1 MARRRFFVEAVRNDR
16 AEVSGETA
24 QHLRRVLRAEAGQ
37 RFEIS
42 DNQSVY
48 LAEVEGFQK
57 DRVLFRMLERL
68 EAEAPPVRVIL
79 LASLIKFDRFEW
91 IVEKATELGAEVIVP
106 VEAERSEKGLAKAAA
121 KRVERCRRI
130 ALESSQQSR
139 RSRLP
144 EIGSSVSF
152 QRALATEGACR
163 LLLDEERGAPPLASV
178 LPTAESRSP
187 SDLVC
192 LLVGPE
198 GGWTGDERDAAIA
211 HAWTPV
217 TLGPQIL
224 RAETAALAALAV
236 IVSAWITGLRQE

>member
-16 AEVSGETA
+16 AEVSGDTA
-24 QHLRRVLRAEAGQ
+24 EHLRRVLRVEAGQ

-57 DRVLFRMLERL
+57 DRVLFHVLERL

-79 LASLIKFDRFEW
+79 LAALIKFDRFEW
-91 IVEKATELGAEVIVP
+91 IVEKATELGAEAIVP
-106 VEAERSEKGLAKAAA
+106 VEAERSEKGIAKAAA
-121 KRVERCRRI
+121 KRVERWRRI

-144 EIGSSVSF
+144 EVESSVSF
-152 QRALATEGACR
+152 QRALETAAACR
-163 LLLDEERGAPPLASV
+163 YFLDEERGAPPLASI
-178 LPTAESRSP
+178 LPSAEKRSP

-198 GGWTGDERDAAIA
+198 GGWTSGERTAAGA
-211 HAWTPV
+211 HGWTPV

-236 IVSAWITGLRQE
+236 IVSAWITGPRQE